1 MILTIST
8 ISNISIFPSLFK
20 SEHSEHSVKSIQF
33 TRSTISNTFISV
45 SLFISPTIKQFVVY
59 GNAPISDILPS
70 ES

>member
-1 MILTIST
+1 M
-8 ISNISIFPSLFK
+8 
-20 SEHSEHSVKSIQF
+20 QF

-45 SLFISPTIKQFVVY
+45 SLFISPKIKQFAVY